1 MKFQIGDDGVAR
13 YTTIDGDMI
22 DQVVFAYYGTHEG
35 TTEAVLD
42 YNRDLAARPPT
53 LPSGVTILLPEITIE
68 AKPVEQIRLW
78 D

>member
-68 AKPVEQIRLW
+68 DKPVEQIRLW